1 MKIFDCFMYYDED
14 IVLDLRLNV
23 LNRYVDKF
31 VIVESKYTHS
41 GEKRK
46 LLFDINKYSKFK
58 TKIDYIILDNEPE
71 NLEIISDEDNED
83 KKNSKYIMNALKREN
98 FQRNGITKGLKM
110 ANKEDLIII
119 SDVDEIPNLSILNI
133 EKIKDEIIL
142 FKQNFYYYKF
152 NLKLENMPWYGSKA
166 CRYKNLKS
174 PQWIRNIK
182 GKNYP
187 FWRLDVIFSDKKYS
201 NIKFIENGGWHFSN
215 MKTPDEIEK
224 KMRTYLHHREYDI
237 KPLGTEKIKQ
247 IIKSKKSIYNLRAD
261 MKTEKIDGT
270 QDLKQTDGNDLP
282 EFIKQNKEKYSNW
295 IE

>member
-1 MKIFDCFMYYDED
+1 
-14 IVLDLRLNV
+14 
-23 LNRYVDKF
+23 
-31 VIVESKYTHS
+31 
-41 GEKRK
+41 
-46 LLFDINKYSKFK
+46 
-58 TKIDYIILDNEPE
+58 
-71 NLEIISDEDNED
+71 
-83 KKNSKYIMNALKREN
+83 
-98 FQRNGITKGLKM
+98 
-110 ANKEDLIII
+110 
-119 SDVDEIPNLSILNI
+119 
-133 EKIKDEIIL
+133 
-142 FKQNFYYYKF
+142 
-152 NLKLENMPWYGSKA
+152 MPWYGSKA

-270 QDLKQTDGNDLP
+270 QDLKQTDGNELP